1 MFSALDFLKTLQQTR
16 FDQIGFVKFTFQT
29 LPLYTRD
36 ALLFSAEEWF
46 LALDYMLGKSRFCN
60 LRVSLKKV
68 LFAALQHRW
77 LHSAPNFKERHPRL
91 KAFAGQRFQMLL
103 DKDRDYGEEIQR
115 QQILFNEIK
124 RVHRL
129 YPFGDIQALLKLASP
144 LTFLGLAK
152 PDDSPPSPPP
162 ALETPPFQISETGSL
177 GEAEQKCERQEEEH
191 PGPPCCSCSLP
202 SSLFPLDRP
211 YQVVNVAR
219 LWFEL
224 AERRTA
230 EEEERE
236 WEEKEAPLE
245 KAVDSLGLHR
255 RRIRL
260 PFEMERMESSI

>member
-1 MFSALDFLKTLQQTR
+1 MFSTLNLLKTLQKTR
-16 FDQIGFVKFTFQT
+16 FDQIGFVKFTFDT
-29 LPLYTRD
+29 LPYYTRS

-68 LFAALQHRW
+68 LFSALQHGW
-77 LHSAPNFKERHPRL
+77 LTKTPKFKEHRDRL
-91 KAFAGQRFQMLL
+91 KAFAGQRFQMFFE
-103 DKDRDYGEEIQR
+103 KDRTYEKEIQQ
-115 QQILFNEIK
+115 QQILFKEIT
-124 RVHRL
+124 RAHPL
-129 YPFGDIQALLKLASP
+129 YPFGDIDKMLKERNP
-144 LTFLGLAK
+144 LYFLGLTK
-152 PDDSPPSPPP
+152 PDETPPSPPP
-162 ALETPPFQISETGSL
+162 VREIPLVQIFGKDCP
-177 GEAEQKCERQEEEH
+177 GEEEQKSGREEE

-202 SSLFPLDRP
+202 SSQFPLDRP

-224 AERRTA
+224 VERRTGE
-230 EEEERE
+230 EEEERG

-260 PFEMERMESSI
+260 PFEMERM